1 MRAVNEQKLQLL
13 LFHELRRRLAALT
26 LEDER
31 LTEKMAVELLIETL
45 HQIPGLH
52 ASMDSQ
58 MQLCIQTPSGMQSIP
73 VQNIIDGLCLL
84 WNEFRE
90 RQDTATD

>member
-1 MRAVNEQKLQLL
+1 MRAVNEQRLQLL

-31 LTEKMAVELLIETL
+31 LTEKMAVELLADTL
-45 HQIPGLH
+45 HQIPELQ
-52 ASMDSQ
+52 ASVDGK
-58 MQLCIQTPSGMQSIP
+58 MQLHIQTPSGIQTIP
-73 VQNIIDGLCLL
+73 VQNIIDGLCLV

-90 RQDTATD
+90 RQNTTK

>member
-31 LTEKMAVELLIETL
+31 LTEKMAVELLADTL
-45 HQIPGLH
+45 HQIPELQ
-52 ASMDSQ
+52 ASVDGK
-58 MQLCIQTPSGMQSIP
+58 MQLHIQTPSGIQTIP
-73 VQNIIDGLCLL
+73 VQNIIDGLCLV

-90 RQDTATD
+90 RQNTTD

>member
-31 LTEKMAVELLIETL
+31 LTEKMAVELLADTL
-45 HQIPGLH
+45 HQIPELQ
-52 ASMDSQ
+52 ASVDGK
-58 MQLCIQTPSGMQSIP
+58 MQLHIRTPSGIQTIP
-73 VQNIIDGLCLL
+73 VQNIIDGLCLV

-90 RQDTATD
+90 RQNTTP

>member
-31 LTEKMAVELLIETL
+31 LTEKMAVELLADTL
-45 HQIPGLH
+45 HQIPELQ
-52 ASMDSQ
+52 ASVDGK
-58 MQLCIQTPSGMQSIP
+58 MQLHIRTPSGIQAIP
-73 VQNIIDGLCLL
+73 VQNIIDGLCLV

-90 RQDTATD
+90 RQNTTP